1 MSQNPA
7 VVTVNDDNFDREV
20 LKADGPVLVDFGA
33 TWCGPC
39 RALEPVVSAIASEHQ
54 GRLKVVSV
62 DIDDAPEV
70 VRRFGVR
77 SAPTLMVFARGA
89 KRAQHVGLLDKR
101 GVLALVDRQ
110 A

>member
-1 MSQNPA
+1 MSRTSD
-7 VVTVNDDNFDREV
+7 VMTVNDDNFDREV
-20 LKADGPVLVDFGA
+20 LSADRPVLVDFGA

-39 RALEPVVSAIASEHQ
+39 RALEPIVSAVAAERG

-70 VRRFGVR
+70 VRRYGVR
-77 SAPTLMVFARGA
+77 SAPTLMVFASGE

-101 GVLALVDRQ
+101 GVLALVDREG
-110 A
+110 